1 MAIKIKNWSEFQHFK
16 DRTPPW
22 IKLYRHLLDDPD
34 WHELSGTDAKTLIM
48 LWLVASEDKN
58 MEGNI
63 PSVKNTAFRLRISED
78 KLKQALTNLSNW
90 LIQDD
95 DSVISLGCQVDAPET
110 ETETEREDKKPSTK
124 IKTSLPKDFEV
135 SEEVKKWAKENNH
148 INLPKHLESF
158 KLKCESGGYKYI
170 NWDAAFKNAII
181 GNWAKIE
188 VKQEKK
194 IDYI

>member
-95 DSVISLGCQVDAPET
+95 DSVISLGCQDDAPET

-124 IKTSLPKDFEV
+124 IKTSLPKDFEI
-135 SEEVKKWAKENNH
+135 SDEVKKWAKENKHN
-148 INLPKHLESF
+148 NLPKHLEAF
-158 KLKCESGGYKYI
+158 KLKCESNGYKYI
-170 NWDAAFKNAII
+170 NWDSAFKNAVI

-188 VKQEKK
+188 IKQDKK
-194 IDYI
+194 IEYI